1 MQQHQ
6 QQRPRAAAA
15 TAATLVGPV
24 SLRAPLFLAARR
36 RCRQPRHHRHVV
48 AASPIETDAACRVA
62 GTPASVADY
71 LSRVDE
77 TWPEW
82 YPRLVSAKRAD
93 NSGSN
98 SRSAPP
104 RFDVVVRAAG
114 GGGGL
119 IPALD
124 LPVTVQLLERS
135 SKRVAFA
142 ASSPLHEVRE
152 QYVLMPCPGDPTGR
166 HTTIRHV
173 SEVRLRGAWAGALA
187 APVVGG
193 IMRAA
198 PKEALARLEAA
209 LRVEEQRRQQRVKGG
224 RGGRASAGSGAPDG
238 NGGNHGSFW
247 KGLFGGNG
255 RESSPSSS
263 PTRPPPNSNGDDPH
277 GLYAAL
283 GLEPRTLLG
292 GDSAAAEALVKA
304 AYRQRAKL
312 LHPDANVGADAAS
325 VERLEVEFARV
336 QRAYSVLRDGEARRR
351 YDAGK
356 WRPDEEEDGEGV

>member
-1 MQQHQ
+1 MQRHHRLL
-6 QQRPRAAAA
+6 QQRPGAAA
-15 TAATLVGPV
+15 TALGPV
-24 SLRAPLFLAARR
+24 SLRAPLSFSARR
-36 RCRQPRHHRHVV
+36 CQPRQPRHVGV

-93 NSGSN
+93 SGSN

-104 RFDVVVRAAG
+104 RFEVIVRAAG

-152 QYVLMPCPGDPTGR
+152 QYVLMPCPGDPSGR

-193 IMRAA
+193 IMRSA

-209 LRVEEQRRQQRVKGG
+209 LRVEEQRRQQRGAKGG
-224 RGGRASAGSGAPDG
+224 RGGKAAADGGGSS
-238 NGGNHGSFW
+238 NGSFW
-247 KGLFGGNG
+247 KGLFGNG
-255 RESSPSSS
+255 RASSPSSS
-263 PTRPPPNSNGDDPH
+263 SSSTTTTNSNNSDDPH

-283 GLEPRTLLG
+283 GLEPRALTG

-312 LHPDANVGADAAS
+312 LHPDANLGAGAAD

-351 YDAGK
+351 YDEGR
-356 WRPDEEEDGEGV
+356 WRPEDDEE